1 MNWSELTKGCTI
13 LSFVFHKL
21 GLPVVGEFCCDEHD
35 VAYDQGG
42 SLLWKLEMDAKLFRC
57 VRKVGGSLPALFRW
71 LMITISPYSYYV
83 WFRPERGV

>member
-42 SLLWKLEMDAKLFRC
+42 SLLWKLAVDRKFFLC
-57 VRKVGGSLPALFRW
+57 VKQSGGVLPAGFRW
-71 LMITISPYSYYV
+71 VMITISPYSYYV
-83 WFRPERGV
+83 WFRAERGA